1 MRVSSR
7 SNVEH
12 GNGSRVRAFLIAD
25 IRDYATF
32 TREQGEE
39 EKTLHGFLLMT
50 HCIGT
55 TELPPN
61 PPGSDSWRASSVMN
75 EVESTRDITTLGCAQ
90 Y

>member
-39 EKTLHGFLLMT
+39 EAAALVARFVELAGDSVEVSGGRIAEIRGDQVLAVDRRSF
-50 HCIGT
+50 CIRFG
-55 TELPPN
+55 
-61 PPGSDSWRASSVMN
+61 
-75 EVESTRDITTLGCAQ
+75 
-90 Y
+90 